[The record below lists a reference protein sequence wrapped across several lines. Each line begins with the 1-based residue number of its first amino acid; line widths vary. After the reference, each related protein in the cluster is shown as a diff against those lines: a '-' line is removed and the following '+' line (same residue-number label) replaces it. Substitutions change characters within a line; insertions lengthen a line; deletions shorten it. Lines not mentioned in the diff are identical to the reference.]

1 MIFYHF
7 PSHGSVRVGIPSS
20 GIPRSSS
27 VDPSYPCCAHDLA
40 EGDDH
45 GQATASV
52 PPLGERCGFMEVHG
66 CDQP

>member
-1 MIFYHF
+1 MDLFVSEF
-7 PSHGSVRVGIPSS
+7 PVQGSHDPVPWI
-20 GIPRSSS
+20 
-27 VDPSYPCCAHDLA
+27 PSYPCCAHDLA